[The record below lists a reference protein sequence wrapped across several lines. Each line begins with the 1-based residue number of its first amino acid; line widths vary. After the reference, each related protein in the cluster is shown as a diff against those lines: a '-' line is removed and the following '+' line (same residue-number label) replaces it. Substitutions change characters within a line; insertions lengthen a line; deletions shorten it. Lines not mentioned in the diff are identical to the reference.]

1 MNSKILKMM
10 QILSPDKN
18 WKDYELIDCGDFEK
32 LERFGRFVVRRPEP
46 KAVWAKSLSD
56 KEWEQLA
63 DSTFKQGAGF
73 GKSGKE
79 DSGTWLNKKSMCEQW
94 TIAYRNKNFGF
105 SLRLGLTSFKH
116 VGVFPEQSPNWDYIY
131 QTVRSLNVEKP
142 RVLNL
147 FAYTGGASLA
157 AKLAGADVV
166 HLDSVKQVV
175 TWARENMQ
183 LSKLDNIR
191 WVIEDA
197 MKFIK
202 REAKRGNRYNGII
215 LDPPAY
221 GHGTDGEKWKLD
233 ENISEMLTN
242 CSKTLET
249 ENSFILLNL
258 YSNGFSAI
266 VADTLIN
273 SIFKNVKEKSFGEL
287 VLEDRFGKRLPLSV
301 FSRATF

>member
-1 MNSKILKMM
+1 M
-10 QILSPDKN
+10 QILSPDTN

-32 LERFGRFVVRRPEP
+32 LERFGCFVVRRPEP

-63 DSTFKQGAGF
+63 DTTFRQGAGF

-79 DSGTWLNKKSMCEQW
+79 DSGTWINKKTMSEQW
-94 TIAYRNKNFGF
+94 IIAYQNKNLDFRM
-105 SLRLGLTSFKH
+105 RLGLTAFKH
-116 VGVFPEQSPNWDYIY
+116 VGVFPEQAPNWNYIY
-131 QTVRSLNVEKP
+131 QTIKNLKVEKP

-166 HLDSVKQVV
+166 HLDSVKQVI

-183 LSKLDNIR
+183 LSRLDNIR

-197 MKFIK
+197 IRFMK

-233 ENISEMLTN
+233 ENIFEMLTLCN
-242 CSKTLET
+242 KTLET
-249 ENSFILLNL
+249 ENSFFLLNL

-266 VADTLIN
+266 VADTLTN
-273 SIFKNVKEKSFGEL
+273 SIFKNIKEKSFGEL

-301 FSRATF
+301 FSRAIF

>member
-1 MNSKILKMM
+1 M

-32 LERFGRFVVRRPEP
+32 LERFGKFVVRRPEP
-46 KAVWAKSLSD
+46 KAVWTKSLGSD
-56 KEWEQLA
+56 EWEQLA
-63 DSTFKQGAGF
+63 DSTFRQGAGF

-79 DSGTWLNKKSMCEQW
+79 DSGTWINKKSMCEQW
-94 TIAYRNKNFGF
+94 TIDYKNNGLNFK
-105 SLRLGLTSFKH
+105 LRLGLTAFKH
-116 VGVFPEQSPNWDYIY
+116 VGVFPEQAPNWDYIY
-131 QTVRSLNVEKP
+131 KSVKNLNVEKP

-175 TWARENMQ
+175 SWARENM
-183 LSKLDNIR
+183 LMSSLENIR
-191 WVIEDA
+191 WIIEDA
-197 MKFIK
+197 MKFVK
-202 REAKRGNRYNGII
+202 REVKRGNRYNAII

-233 ENISEMLTN
+233 ENIFEMLEN
-242 CSKTLET
+242 CKKTLEPV
-249 ENSFILLNL
+249 NSFLLLNL

-266 VADTLIN
+266 VADTLTN
-273 SIFKNVKEKSFGEL
+273 SIFENIKEKSFGEL

-301 FSRATF
+301 FSRIEL

>member
-1 MNSKILKMM
+1 M

-18 WKDYELIDCGDFEK
+18 WKDYELIDCGGFEK
-32 LERFGRFVVRRPEP
+32 LERFGKFVVRRPEP
-46 KAVWAKSLSD
+46 KAVWAKSLENE
-56 KEWEQLA
+56 EWQRLA

-79 DSGTWLNKKSMCEQW
+79 DSGTWINKKSMQEQW
-94 TIAYRNKNFGF
+94 TIAYKNNGLNFR
-105 SLRLGLTSFKH
+105 LRLGLTSFKH

-131 QTVRSLNVEKP
+131 KSVKNLKAEKS
-142 RVLNL
+142 RILNL

-175 TWARENMQ
+175 TWARTNME
-183 LSKLDNIR
+183 LSNLDNIR

-197 MKFIK
+197 MRFIK
-202 REAKRGNRYNGII
+202 REAKRGNLYDGII

-233 ENISEMLTN
+233 ENIFEMLAN
-242 CSKTLET
+242 CKKTLKKED
-249 ENSFILLNL
+249 SFLLLNL

-266 VADTLIN
+266 VADTLTT
-273 SIFKNVKEKSFGEL
+273 SIFENIKEKTFGEL
-287 VLEDRFGKRLPLSV
+287 VLQDSFGKRLPLSV
-301 FSRATF
+301 FSRIKL

>member
-1 MNSKILKMM
+1 M

-63 DSTFKQGAGF
+63 DTTFKQGAGF

-79 DSGTWLNKKSMCEQW
+79 DSGTWLNKKSMSEQW
-94 TIAYRNKNFGF
+94 TIAYQNNNLDFRM
-105 SLRLGLTSFKH
+105 RLGLTAFKH

-131 QTVRSLNVEKP
+131 QTVKNLKVEKP

-183 LSKLDNIR
+183 LSKLENIR
-191 WVIEDA
+191 WIIEDA
-197 MKFIK
+197 MKFMK
-202 REAKRGNRYNGII
+202 REVKRGNRYNGII

-233 ENISEMLTN
+233 ENIFEMLTN
-242 CSKTLET
+242 CSKALEP
-249 ENSFILLNL
+249 ENSFFLLNL

-266 VADTLIN
+266 VADTLTN
-273 SIFKNVKEKSFGEL
+273 SIFKNIKEKTFGEL

-301 FSRATF
+301 FSRAVL

>member
-1 MNSKILKMM
+1 M
-10 QILSPDKN
+10 QILSPDKQ
-18 WKDYELIDCGDFEK
+18 WKDYELIDSGDFEK

-56 KEWEQLA
+56 TEWEQSA

-73 GKSGKE
+73 NKSGKE
-79 DSGTWLNKKSMCEQW
+79 DSGTWFNKKNMAEQW
-94 TIAYRNKNFGF
+94 TISYKNNDLNFK
-105 SLRLGLTSFKH
+105 LRLGLTAFKH
-116 VGVFPEQSPNWDYIY
+116 VGVFPEQAPNWDYIY
-131 QTVRSLNVEKP
+131 KTIKDMNIEKP

-147 FAYTGGASLA
+147 FAYTGGASLS

-175 TWARENMQ
+175 SWARENME

-191 WVIEDA
+191 WIIEDA
-197 MKFIK
+197 MRFMK
-202 REAKRGNRYNGII
+202 REAKRGNKYNGII

-233 ENISEMLTN
+233 ENIFEMLTN
-242 CSKTLET
+242 CKKTLDED
-249 ENSFILLNL
+249 NSFLLLNL

-266 VADTLIN
+266 VADTLTN
-273 SIFKNVKEKSFGEL
+273 SVFSNISEKTFGEL

-301 FSRATF
+301 FSRIKMIKK

>member
-1 MNSKILKMM
+1 M
-10 QILSPDKN
+10 QILTPDKN

-46 KAVWAKSLSD
+46 KAVWTKSLSD

-63 DSTFKQGAGF
+63 DTTFKQGAGF

-79 DSGTWLNKKSMCEQW
+79 DSGTWVNKKSMREQW
-94 TIAYRNKNFGF
+94 TVTYQNSNLDFCM
-105 SLRLGLTSFKH
+105 RLGLTAFKH
-116 VGVFPEQSPNWDYIY
+116 VGVFPEQAPNWDYIY
-131 QTVRSLNVEKP
+131 KTIKNLKVEKP

-183 LSKLDNIR
+183 LSKLENIR
-191 WVIEDA
+191 WIIEDA
-197 MKFIK
+197 MKFMH
-202 REAKRGNRYNGII
+202 REVKRGNRYNGII

-233 ENISEMLTN
+233 ENIFEMLTN
-242 CSKTLET
+242 CSKALET
-249 ENSFILLNL
+249 ENSFFLLNL

-266 VADTLIN
+266 VADTLTK
-273 SIFKNVKEKSFGEL
+273 SIFKNMKEKTFGEL

-301 FSRATF
+301 FSRAIF

>member
-1 MNSKILKMM
+1 M
-10 QILSPDKN
+10 QILSPSKN

-46 KAVWAKSLSD
+46 KAVWTKSLSD

-63 DSTFKQGAGF
+63 DSAFKQGAGF
-73 GKSGKE
+73 GKAGKE
-79 DSGTWLNKKSMCEQW
+79 DSGTWLNKKTMSEQW
-94 TIAYRNKNFGF
+94 TIAYRNNNLDFCM
-105 SLRLGLTSFKH
+105 RLGLTSFKH

-131 QTVRSLNVEKP
+131 QTIRNLKVEKP

-197 MKFIK
+197 MKFMK
-202 REAKRGNRYNGII
+202 REVKRGNRYNGII

-233 ENISEMLTN
+233 ENIFEMLTN
-242 CSKTLET
+242 CSKALET
-249 ENSFILLNL
+249 ENSFFLLNL

-266 VADTLIN
+266 VADTLTT
-273 SIFKNVKEKSFGEL
+273 SVFKNIKEKTFGEL

-301 FSRATF
+301 FARAVF